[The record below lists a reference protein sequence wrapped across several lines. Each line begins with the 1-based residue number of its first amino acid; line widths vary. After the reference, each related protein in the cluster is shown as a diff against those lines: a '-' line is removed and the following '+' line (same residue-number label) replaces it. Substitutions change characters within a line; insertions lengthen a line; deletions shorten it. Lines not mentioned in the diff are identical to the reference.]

1 MLDAC
6 ISLRLYNLGCS
17 FHVNRGSHLK
27 VQRENF
33 YKYANLSISENVC
46 GFFVLMQS
54 NKSPLTEGEM
64 KPGRQYRAPGL

>member
-6 ISLRLYNLGCS
+6 ISLRLYNLGCA
-17 FHVNRGSHLK
+17 FHVDRGSHLK

-33 YKYANLSISENVC
+33 YNYSNLSISENVC
-46 GFFVLMQS
+46 CGFFLMQS
-54 NKSPLTEGEM
+54 NKSPLTEAEM